1 MITAAY
7 VPKVGMAE
15 DDISVTEWLRSN
27 GDEVKQGEPI
37 VVIETAKASSEVE
50 APASGFLFHLR
61 QPADMLKVGDVL
73 GVIVDSPEEFEEF
86 KVDNEGTRGA
96 RTGTPTAEE
105 DDAAGAGRTRASL
118 TGKPGAQ
125 STGAPPPQRAAED
138 RREPLAGM
146 RLAIARNMLASLQTA
161 AQMTVFAE
169 ADLTE
174 LDRFRKELLLD
185 NSAQKITYVD
195 LFCKLTATV
204 LKEFPVVNSSLIDN
218 EIVYWGHCNVGFAVA
233 LEHGLVVPV
242 VKDADRKSL
251 SVISREIS
259 KLSRKARENR
269 LDVGDCEGGTFTL
282 TSGGRNEVEFM
293 TPIINPP
300 QCAILG
306 LGKIGPK
313 PAIHRGEL
321 AIRTMTHLCLT
332 HDHRVVDGVMAGEF
346 VGRLKELA
354 QSREQFERILR

>member
-1 MITAAY
+1 MITPVY
-7 VPKVGMAE
+7 VPKIGMAE
-15 DDISVTEWLRSN
+15 DDISVAEWFRSN
-27 GDEVKQGEPI
+27 GDEVKRGEPI
-37 VVIETAKASSEVE
+37 VMIETAKASSEVE
-50 APASGFLFHLR
+50 ASASGLLFYLR
-61 QPADMLKVGDVL
+61 QPDDMVKVGDLL
-73 GVIVDSPEEFEEF
+73 GVIADSAEEFEKF
-86 KVDNEGTRGA
+86 KAGNGGAGGAGTGMA
-96 RTGTPTAEE
+96 TADE
-105 DDAAGAGRTRASL
+105 DDAIGAGSTRVAP
-118 TGKPGAQ
+118 TGKLGGRP
-125 STGAPPPQRAAED
+125 TGAPTPQSAAED

-146 RLAIARNMLASLQTA
+146 RLAIARHMLASLQTA

-204 LKEFPVVNSSLIDN
+204 LKEFPVVNSSLIDS
-218 EIVYWGHCNVGFAVA
+218 EIVYWSHCNVGFAVA

-259 KLSRKARENR
+259 RLSRKARENR
-269 LDVGDCEGGTFTL
+269 LDVEDCQGGTFTV

-300 QCAILG
+300 QSAILG

-332 HDHRVVDGVMAGEF
+332 HDHRVVDGAMAGEF
-346 VGRLKELA
+346 IGRLKDLA

>member
-7 VPKVGMAE
+7 VPKIGMAE
-15 DDISVTEWLRSN
+15 DDISVTEWLRSH
-27 GDEVKQGEPI
+27 GDRVEQGEPI

-50 APASGFLFHLR
+50 APASGLLFHLR
-61 QPADMLKVGDVL
+61 QPDDMVKVGDVL
-73 GVIVDSPEEFEEF
+73 GVIADSPEEFEEF
-86 KVDNEGTRGA
+86 KAGNRGTRGA
-96 RTGTPTAEE
+96 GTGTSTAGE
-105 DDAAGAGRTRASL
+105 DDATGAGSTRASL
-118 TGKPGAQ
+118 TGKPGAP
-125 STGAPPPQRAAED
+125 TPPSAAED

-204 LKEFPVVNSSLIDN
+204 LREFPVVNSSLIDN

-233 LEHGLVVPV
+233 LERGLVVPV

-251 SVISREIS
+251 SAISREIS

-269 LDVGDCEGGTFTL
+269 LDAGDCEGGTFTV

-332 HDHRVVDGVMAGEF
+332 HDHRVIDGVMAGEF